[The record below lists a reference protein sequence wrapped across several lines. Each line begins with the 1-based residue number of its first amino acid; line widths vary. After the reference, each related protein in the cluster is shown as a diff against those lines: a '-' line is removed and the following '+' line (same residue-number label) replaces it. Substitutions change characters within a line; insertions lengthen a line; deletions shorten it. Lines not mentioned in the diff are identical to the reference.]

1 MVMIFPMPRSS
12 RKNTIDRLRSRIYG
26 SRLMMMLEI
35 PHSNFWGT
43 EFLSNYMNMERKIA
57 ERKYKVSLLE

>member
-12 RKNTIDRLRSRIYG
+12 RKNTIDRLRSRFYG

-43 EFLSNYMNMERKIA
+43 EFLSNYMERKIA